1 MCWIFQVG
9 SQVQQT
15 AVAHKTYDAAFTEV
29 FEFTGDGDPPA
40 NVSIIVMD
48 WDKLSKDDYV
58 GEATGFCV
66 VLGRRMW
73 AVARRQRRTWIGCGA
88 GATGMD
94 GCLYCVC
101 VPACEQEH
109 IIVHERTCLHR
120 SADCCVHPTTL
131 LQSLSLGPH
140 PRVAVCLA
148 DACLPV
154 FVCAV
159 SMSEVQRN
167 KDVNVIQLFDKSQK
181 PVKGIAS

>member
-101 VPACEQEH
+101 VPACMFWGRKEGRPNFLDD
-109 IIVHERTCLHR
+109 VGTLYCLCIDKHHD
-120 SADCCVHPTTL
+120 S
-131 LQSLSLGPH
+131 
-140 PRVAVCLA
+140 
-148 DACLPV
+148 
-154 FVCAV
+154 FVCAAC
-159 SMSEVQRN
+159 SDAMTACIWAASFSACPS
-167 KDVNVIQLFDKSQK
+167 LFCQCTAR
-181 PVKGIAS
+181 VWG